1 MAAVEGG
8 EMSCSCNG
16 WGVQDKQSNWVS
28 PCGPNCAATKRRPLR
43 ELYNSYATPVTDEE
57 AALLDKLR

>member
-1 MAAVEGG
+1 
-8 EMSCSCNG
+8 MSCSCNG